1 MPDIGILKITQMNH
15 LSRIFALFLIVSVV
29 LFSVG
34 CDGSDDPEKTEEEI
48 QLDKLK
54 AGEWTLI
61 SATDGTDRTSEYPNM
76 KLSFSGAFAE
86 GGTYS
91 YSSSATTWPALSPWE
106 QSGSWKFA
114 PGNVSSR
121 IIRLTDEQEMIYT
134 LSNSDKQLAITFTYS
149 GAGFVNGR
157 VDGEWTFTFTRP

>member
-1 MPDIGILKITQMNH
+1 MNH
-15 LSRIFALFLIVSVV
+15 FSRILAFFLIVSVV

-61 SATDGTDRTSEYPNM
+61 SASDGTDRTSEYPGM
-76 KLSFSGAFAE
+76 KLTFGGSFSA
-86 GGTYS
+86 GGTYN
-91 YSSSATTWPALSPWE
+91 YTSSATTWPPVSPWE
-106 QSGSWKFA
+106 EAGSWKFA
-114 PGNVSSR
+114 SGNVSNR
-121 IIRLTDEQEMIYT
+121 IIRLSDEQEMVYT
-134 LSNSDKQLAITFTYS
+134 VSNSDKQLAITFTYS
-149 GAGFVNGR
+149 GTGFANGR